1 MTQREIMNP
10 KKLSLE
16 QLLES
21 NEALLETFNVS
32 FIGLSVVQI
41 NWKPSPDSWSIAQ
54 CTEHLLKTND
64 LYIGRLEEVLDNA
77 YEPKFLEKIPVLK
90 SLTAGILLWGITTT
104 KKLKAPAIF
113 LPSSSEVNPSVISD
127 FIRQHSKMKLLMQR
141 AISLKAEAKT
151 ITSPASPVM
160 VFRLIDI
167 FRISAIHSQ
176 RHIQQ
181 ALRVK
186 NNPNFPS

>member
-1 MTQREIMNP
+1 MNP

>member
-1 MTQREIMNP
+1 MNP

-16 QLLES
+16 QLLEI
-21 NEALLETFNVS
+21 NEASQETFNTS
-32 FIGLSVVQI
+32 FSGLSADQI
-41 NWKPSPDSWSIAQ
+41 NWKPSTDSWSIAQ
-54 CTEHLLKTND
+54 CAEHLIKTND
-64 LYIGRLEEVLDNA
+64 LYIGRVEEALDST
-77 YEPKFLEKIPVLK
+77 YQPKFLEKVPVLK
-90 SLTAGILLWGITTT
+90 SLTAGLLLWGITTT
-104 KKLKAPAIF
+104 KKLKAPVIF

-141 AISLKAEAKT
+141 AIPLKAEAKT

>member
-1 MTQREIMNP
+1 MNP

-16 QLLES
+16 QLLEI
-21 NEALLETFNVS
+21 NEKLQETFNAS
-32 FIGLSVVQI
+32 FIGLSADQI
-41 NWKPSPDSWSIAQ
+41 NWKPSTDSWSIAQ
-54 CTEHLLKTND
+54 CAEHLIKTND
-64 LYIGRLEEVLDNA
+64 LYIGRIEEALDDH
-77 YEPKFLEKIPVLK
+77 YQPKFLEKVPVLK
-90 SLTAGILLWGITTT
+90 SLTSGLVLWGITTT

-113 LPSSSEVNPSVISD
+113 LPSSSEVLPSVISD

-141 AISLKAEAKT
+141 AIPFKAEAKT

-167 FRISAIHSQ
+167 FRISAIHSE